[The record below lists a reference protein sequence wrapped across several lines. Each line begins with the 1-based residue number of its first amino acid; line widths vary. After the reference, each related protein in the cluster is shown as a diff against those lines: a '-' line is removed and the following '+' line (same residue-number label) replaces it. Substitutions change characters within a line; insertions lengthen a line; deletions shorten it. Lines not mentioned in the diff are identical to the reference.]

1 MLYIDLLNKKFDT
14 NPNNS
19 INFFI
24 KRLLNSQTNQAYGKD
39 EEGLNLKSALYTV
52 GVEDLKYLENNTKNY
67 LLNHIDLINDLK
79 VQLIPVYYEETS
91 EIVVSETKYTNILL
105 IVDYVLKN
113 NTEINN
119 YFDNYNIEG

>member
-79 VQLIPVYYEETS
+79 VQLIPVYYEETG

>member
-79 VQLIPVYYEETS
+79 VQLIPVYYEETG

-113 NTEINN
+113 NTKINN

>member
-1 MLYIDLLNKKFDT
+1 MLYIDLLNKKFDS

-79 VQLIPVYYEETS
+79 VQLIPVYYEETG